1 MKKVSDFTRFLLDNG
16 ILFEINRKVLHP
28 LGLVMVTDVDYE
40 DDKKVIITGLY
51 SADDDLEGI
60 VFDPETIEEGR
71 KRYQEFL
78 GQDGQ
83 TRLDVRE
90 KRLGFVIQESS
101 GDENNGRPLHEE
113 NGSSEGGGG
122 EVERD

>member
-60 VFDPETIEEGR
+60 VFDPETFEEGR